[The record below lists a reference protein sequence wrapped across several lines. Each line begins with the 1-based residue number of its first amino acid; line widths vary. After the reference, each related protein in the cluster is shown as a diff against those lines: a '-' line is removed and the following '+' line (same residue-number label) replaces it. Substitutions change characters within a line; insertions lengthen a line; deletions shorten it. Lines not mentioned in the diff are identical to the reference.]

1 MNPIPGLTAKS
12 CGQPWALGCNAFGVE
27 SGIEAGIAGLL
38 SRVLAE
44 TKTQLPTVSSMSSSQ
59 RAAGRLFS
67 TQTLVLGIG
76 IGFAIAIEARREAM
90 TPR

>member
-38 SRVLAE
+38 SRVLDE
-44 TKTQLPTVSSMSSSQ
+44 TRMQWPTVSSVSRSQ
-59 RAAGRLFS
+59 GKGGGFNLQAAQSG
-67 TQTLVLGIG
+67 
-76 IGFAIAIEARREAM
+76 
-90 TPR
+90 